1 MSEIFEHA
9 RYSPA
14 EEAANSLIHGL
25 GIVLSLVGMAVL
37 VAAAARVGGAREI
50 ASCAIY
56 GITLVA
62 LYTTSTLY
70 HSVSRP
76 APKRLLRTLDHIAI
90 FLLIA
95 GTYTPFVLIALRGT
109 WGWSL
114 FAVTWILAALGR
126 ERRAERVRRFR
137 GVMVTLYIAIGWV
150 GLIAIKPLVAAL
162 PAAGLWLLF
171 GGGVSYTFGV
181 LFYVWRSLR
190 YHHAVWHLFVL
201 GGSVLQYFAV
211 LWYVL
216 RKHDRALGP
225 PWRLPIAVAYGLKWM
240 RPPAS
245 ARWSAIVPFA
255 VCPGFLHLIVP
266 RHTFAC
272 CRVRKH

>member
-1 MSEIFEHA
+1 MSDAVEHA

-14 EEAANSLIHGL
+14 EEVANSLIHGL
-25 GIVLSLVGMAVL
+25 GIVLSVAGLAIL
-37 VAAAARVGGAREI
+37 VAAAARVGGTREI
-50 ASCAIY
+50 ASCALY
-56 GITLVA
+56 GITLIA

-70 HSVSRP
+70 HSATAP
-76 APKRLLRTLDHIAI
+76 ASKRLLRTLDHIAI

-114 FAVTWILAALGR
+114 FAITWLLAALGVIV
-126 ERRAERVRRFR
+126 ELSALRRFR
-137 GVMVTLYIAIGWV
+137 GAMVALYIAMGWV
-150 GLIAIKPLVAAL
+150 GVIAIKPLVAAL

-181 LFYVWRSLR
+181 VFYVWRSLR

-216 RKHDRALGP
+216 PKA
-225 PWRLPIAVAYGLKWM
+225 
-240 RPPAS
+240 
-245 ARWSAIVPFA
+245 
-255 VCPGFLHLIVP
+255 
-266 RHTFAC
+266 
-272 CRVRKH
+272 